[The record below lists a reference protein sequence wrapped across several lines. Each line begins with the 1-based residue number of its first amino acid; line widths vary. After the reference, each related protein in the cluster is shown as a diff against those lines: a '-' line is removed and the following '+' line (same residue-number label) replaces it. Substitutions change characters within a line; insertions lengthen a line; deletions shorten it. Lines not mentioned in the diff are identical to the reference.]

1 MKKLMYLAAMA
12 AFALAS
18 CQPAPE
24 PEPIGPE
31 WGELPKAVEETLTA
45 LPDGTDAENTLT
57 LAIEA
62 EGAWKIEAADEYDW
76 ITVTPVSG
84 EGNATLT
91 FEVAANETDKD
102 RLAEFDVKETFVA
115 TNAELVDNGEA
126 TEKDVKTYSI
136 VVNQVKKESNVNP
149 GSLAFLKAIVE
160 GQLLGA
166 DTPAVDNWYVVDE
179 TFPGINLDAFDQGKL
194 EVVSIWGA
202 TSLCGFPEVMD
213 LPELTGIY
221 LRDVASLNG
230 KELPKVWNTPNLT
243 YCNISVC
250 KMTGSLPEGMGST
263 TPKCA
268 QFLLDQNNFY
278 GALPHV
284 WASGVNGGTGVCE
297 IFILANVNN
306 RKSTPEEG
314 FLNNDNDGFGYMIPA
329 TFDSKLNHLNDAG
342 ERENTPDYGYAQN
355 DGTAVK
361 VGGVFQG
368 NYIGY
373 EKGWGQER
381 YVKFGN
387 GAAEDKATWSN
398 YRAHCAAGGW
408 AWYYSNLGYVD
419 ADETVQ
425 YYFGVPQVMMDWD
438 QAAADAYTAEAKT
451 KWAM

>member
-1 MKKLMYLAAMA
+1 MKKLFYLAAMA

-18 CQPAPE
+18 CEPAPA
-24 PEPIGPE
+24 PQPVGPE

-62 EGAWKIEAADEYDW
+62 EGAWKIEAAEEYDW

-126 TEKDVKTYSI
+126 TEKDVKTYAI

-160 GQLLGA
+160 GGLLGA

-179 TFPGINLDAFDQGKL
+179 TFPGITLDAFDQGKM
-194 EVVSIWGA
+194 EVVSINGA
-202 TSLCGFPEVMD
+202 PLTGWPEVLD
-213 LPELTGIY
+213 LPELTWISIRGCAG
-221 LRDVASLNG
+221 LEN
-230 KELPKVWNTPNLT
+230 KELPKEWNTPNLT
-243 YCNISVC
+243 YCNMSVC
-250 KMTGSLPEGMGST
+250 KMTGSLPEGLGST
-263 TPKCA
+263 TAKCN
-268 QFLLDQNNFY
+268 QFYLDQNNFY

-284 WASGVNGGTGVCE
+284 WASGCNGGTGVCE
-297 IFILANVNN
+297 IFIFANVNN
-306 RKSTPEEG
+306 RNSTPEEG
-314 FLNNDNDGFGYMIPA
+314 FRNNDNDGFGYMIPA
-329 TFDSKLNHLNDAG
+329 TFDSKLNYLNDAG
-342 ERENTPDYGYAQN
+342 ERENTPEHGYAQG
-355 DGTAVK
+355 DGTGVK

-381 YVKFGN
+381 YVAYGN
-387 GAAEDKATWSN
+387 GAAEDKATWN
-398 YRAHCAAGGW
+398 IYRAHSAKGGW
-408 AWYYSNLGYVD
+408 AWYYSNLGYVN
-419 ADETVQ
+419 ADETTM
-425 YYFGVPQVMMDWD
+425 YFGVPQQMMDWD

>member
-24 PEPIGPE
+24 PEPIAPIFPDA
-31 WGELPKAVEETLTA
+31 PKAAEETLDA

-62 EGAWKIEAADEYDW
+62 EGAWKIEAAEEYDW

-91 FEVAANETDKD
+91 FEVAANETDKA
-102 RLAEFDVKETFVA
+102 RLAEFDVKETLVA
-115 TNAELVDNGEA
+115 TNADLVDNGEA
-126 TEKDVKTYSI
+126 TTKDVKTYSI
-136 VVNQVKKESNVNP
+136 IVNQVKKESNVNP

-166 DTPAVDNWYVVDE
+166 DTPAVDNWYAVDE
-179 TFPGINLDAFDQGKL
+179 SFPGITLDAFDQGKL
-194 EVVSIWGA
+194 EVVSIWNA
-202 TSLCGFPEVMD
+202 SSLCGFPEVMD

-221 LRDVASLNG
+221 LREVAGLNG

-250 KMTGSLPEGMGST
+250 KMTGSLPEGLGST

-268 QFLLDQNNFY
+268 QFLFDQNHFY

-284 WASGVNGGTGVCE
+284 WASGCNGGTGVAE

-306 RKSTPEEG
+306 RNSVPAED

-329 TFDSKLNHLNDAG
+329 TFDSKLNYLNDAG
-342 ERENTPDYGYAQN
+342 ERENNADHGYAQT

-368 NYIGY
+368 NYIGF

-387 GAAEDKATWSN
+387 GAAEDKATWN
-398 YRAHCAAGGW
+398 IYRAHCADGGW
-408 AWYYSNLGYVD
+408 AWYYSNLGYVN
-419 ADETVQ
+419 ADGTTM
-425 YYFGVPQVMMDWD
+425 YFGVPQEMMDWD
-438 QAAADAYTAEAKT
+438 QAAADAYTAEAAT

>member
-1 MKKLMYLAAMA
+1 MYLAAMA

-18 CQPAPE
+18 CKPAPE

-62 EGAWKIEAADEYDW
+62 EGAWKIEAAEEYDW

-91 FEVAANETDKD
+91 FEVVANETDKD

-160 GQLLGA
+160 GKLLGD
-166 DTPAVDNWYVVDE
+166 DTPTVANWYAVE
-179 TFPGINLDAFDQGKL
+179 EYFPGITLDAFDQGKL
-194 EVVSIWGA
+194 EIIKIDGA
-202 TSLCGFPEVMD
+202 PLHGWPEVMD
-213 LPELTGIY
+213 LPELTRIQ
-221 LRDVASLNG
+221 LRGTATLEG

-243 YCNISVC
+243 YLNLSVC
-250 KMTGSLPEGMGST
+250 KMTGSLPEGLGST
-263 TPKCA
+263 TAKCA
-268 QFLLDQNNFY
+268 EFMLDQNNFY
-278 GALPHV
+278 GALPHF
-284 WASGVNGGTGVCE
+284 WASGVNGGSGKAEVL
-297 IFILANVNN
+297 ILANVYNMG
-306 RKSTPEEG
+306 SDPGDG
-314 FLNNDNDGFGYMIPA
+314 FVNNDNDGFGYMIPA
-329 TFDSKLNHLNDAG
+329 TFDSKLNVLDENG
-342 ERENTPDYGYAQN
+342 GRVNTPENGFQQG

-361 VGGVFQG
+361 VGGVFQK
-368 NYIGY
+368 NYIGF

-381 YVKFGN
+381 YVAFG
-387 GAAEDKATWSN
+387 GGTADDIATWSN
-398 YRAHCAAGGW
+398 YRCHCAAGGW
-408 AWYYSNLGYVD
+408 AWYYSNLGMVG
-419 ADETVQ
+419 ADGEVSH
-425 YYFGVPQVMMDWD
+425 FIAVPQVMMDWD
-438 QAAADAYTAEAKT
+438 QAAADAYTAEAKA
-451 KWAM
+451 KYGI